1 MNSNL
6 FKKAEEELK
15 KNQGKL
21 IKEHE
26 ELNRLFKHVESIKNE
41 WERTIDSAGD
51 MIFLTDNQ
59 GMIKRCNRTFKE
71 FIGKS
76 YEEILGRDW
85 TELLSSDK
93 IMSGTFC
100 REGIEFFH
108 ESSGR
113 WFIVKSYPFTGIT
126 DTGISGE
133 VVTIHDSTELKK
145 MTKELEKKNK
155 ELEKAYSDLKS
166 AHSQILQQ
174 EKMASIGQLA
184 AGVAHEINNPIGF
197 ISSNLGTLEKYTSR
211 LTEFIAAQSEV
222 MGHTNAAKA
231 LMDNLDEKRKQLKL
245 DIIIPDIRQL
255 ISESLEGADRV
266 KKIVQDL
273 KSFSRVDESEH
284 KLVDIIAGLEST
296 INIVW
301 NELKYKATLKKEYGD
316 IPMTRCNPGQLNQVF
331 MNILVNAAHAIEKQG
346 EINVK
351 TWNDKG
357 MINVSISDT
366 GCGIPK
372 DKIDRIFEPFFT
384 TKEVGKGTGLGLSIA
399 FDIIKKHNGDIV
411 VDSDVSKGTTFTIKI
426 PVLE

>member
-1 MNSNL
+1 MNSNM
-6 FKKAEEELK
+6 FKKTDEQLK
-15 KNQGKL
+15 MDQETL

-26 ELNRLFKHVESIKNE
+26 ELSRLFKQVESIKKE
-41 WERTIDSAGD
+41 WERTMDCAGD
-51 MIFLTDNQ
+51 MIVLTDNQ
-59 GMIKRCNRTFKE
+59 GRIKRCNRTFKE
-71 FIGKS
+71 FTGKS

-85 TELLSSDK
+85 VELLSADK
-93 IMSGTFC
+93 IMSGTFY
-100 REGIEFFH
+100 REGGEFFH
-108 ESSGR
+108 ESTGR
-113 WFIVKSYPFTGIT
+113 WFIIKSYPFMGIT
-126 DTGISGE
+126 DPGISGE
-133 VVTIHDSTELKK
+133 VITIHDSTELKK
-145 MTKELEKKNK
+145 MTEELEEKNT

-211 LTEFIAAQSEV
+211 LTEFITAQSEV
-222 MGHTNAAKA
+222 IGYANLSKA
-231 LMDNLDEKRKQLKL
+231 VMDNLNEKRKQLKL
-245 DIIIPDIRQL
+245 DIIIPDVRQL
-255 ISESLEGADRV
+255 IRESLEGADRV

-273 KSFSRVDESEH
+273 KSFSRADESEH
-284 KLVDIIAGLEST
+284 KVVDIIAGLEST

-301 NELKYKATLKKEYGD
+301 NELKYKTTLKKEYGN

-346 EINVK
+346 EITVK

-357 MINVSISDT
+357 TIYVSISDT

-372 DKIDRIFEPFFT
+372 DKINRIFEPFFT
-384 TKEVGKGTGLGLSIA
+384 TKEVGMGTGLGLSIA

-411 VDSDVSKGTTFTIKI
+411 VNSDVGKGTTFTIKI
-426 PVLE
+426 PVVE